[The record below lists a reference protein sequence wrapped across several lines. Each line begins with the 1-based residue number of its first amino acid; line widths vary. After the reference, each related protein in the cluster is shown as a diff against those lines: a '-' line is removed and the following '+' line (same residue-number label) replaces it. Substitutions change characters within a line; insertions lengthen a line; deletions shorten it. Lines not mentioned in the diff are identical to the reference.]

1 MLTRFSCD
9 STNYGQLGFI
19 NAVIAT
25 ATASANSTP
34 STPTGCN
41 SFEVLGNTV
50 AGGWT
55 KIDPADGSENNTTT
69 LTLCAASPKAFTDGT
84 KKAIRFYFGG
94 YAQGSSSI
102 RTSLIQPQVGRA
114 TSGNA
119 WIDGTTVG
127 YGSVTTSNVY
137 SSFSAKRRPYY
148 STVAMGGGTSA
159 NQHGDFLCAATAEYL
174 WLFWGPTY
182 ATSGG
187 YDYNGAYYTTFG
199 ICDHTQGYNW
209 EYAPN
214 SLHCPW
220 YGIGI
225 HQRTNTNFHGTT
237 NCYSSRDGKYMM
249 GHASFHRH
257 VDFTAS
263 GNNTLMSRNSEN
275 LSNGGGFT
283 VSEYSTATYQSP
295 YYKTYDNTGY
305 GTSATYH
312 DANSDFFTQVST
324 LRHHFPNMRDYD
336 NSGNSV
342 LSINPLIVGQP
353 SAGRPYREVKG
364 IKQIGWAT
372 EALQGQNALPYHM
385 TDIQSNDNTP
395 KNYRCFLSGGKMLW
409 AFEKV

>member
-1 MLTRFSCD
+1 MLTRFSCN
-9 STNYGQLGFI
+9 SSNYGQLGFI

-84 KKAIRFYFGG
+84 KKAIRFYMP
-94 YAQGSSSI
+94 YAQGYSSI
-102 RTSLIQPQVGRA
+102 RATMIQTIVGRA
-114 TSGNA
+114 TSANA
-119 WIDGTTVG
+119 WIDGTTMG
-127 YGSVTTSNVY
+127 YASTTTSNIY
-137 SSFSAKRRPYY
+137 SSFAAKRRPWF
-148 STVAMGGGTSA
+148 SDTAMGGDSNA
-159 NQHGDFLCAATAEYL
+159 ENHGDFLCAATAEYL

-182 ATSGG
+182 ETSNG
-187 YDYNGAYYTTFG
+187 YEYNAAWYTTFG

-225 HQRTNTNFHGTT
+225 HQRTNTNYHGT
-237 NCYSSRDGKYMM
+237 NNAYGSRDGKYMF
-249 GHASFHRH
+249 GNAGFHRH

-263 GNNTLMSRNSEN
+263 GNSTLMSRDSQN
-275 LSNGGGFT
+275 LNNGGGFT
-283 VSEYSTATYQSP
+283 VSEYSSATYQSP

-312 DANSDFFTQVST
+312 NANSDFFTYVAD

-342 LSINPLIVGQP
+342 QSINPLIVGQP

-372 EALQGQNALPYHM
+372 EAMQGQNALPYHM